1 MVESENSSDNYSTLK
16 ISIGAIIKNSEL
28 LKIVPDQLK
37 TKKMCKNAVK
47 KSKFVMYVFD
57 QYKRQQ
63 KCDKVIL
70 ENCRLLRFISD
81 CYRKLYR
88 APGNCRHAL

>member
-1 MVESENSSDNYSTLK
+1 MVEIENSSDNYSTLK

-28 LKIVPDQLK
+28 IKIVPDHLK

-57 QYKRQQ
+57 QYKRQ
-63 KCDKVIL
+63 
-70 ENCRLLRFISD
+70 
-81 CYRKLYR
+81 
-88 APGNCRHAL
+88 